1 MTAAAKIRVRRA
13 RLEDGP
19 AAAALWREID
29 DLHAALAPGY
39 FCAGARAESEWRAL
53 LEDGTALVLVAE
65 ARPAGLAGLVVARI
79 YDTPESPTMVPR
91 RRGHVESLVV
101 AAGQRRRGLGRRLMD
116 ETAAWARAAGAVE
129 LVLTIWEGNADAEAF
144 YARLGY
150 RPLSRVLAR
159 SLDAPGDAAQAAAG
173 GRRAARAARAH
184 TR

>member
-1 MTAAAKIRVRRA
+1 MTSAAEIRVRPA

-19 AAAALWREID
+19 AAAALLREID
-29 DLHAALAPGY
+29 DLHAAIAPAY
-39 FCAGARAESEWRAL
+39 FCAGARAQSEWRGL
-53 LEDGTALVLVAE
+53 LEDGTALALVAE
-65 ARPAGLAGLVVARI
+65 AGPGGLAGLLVVRI
-79 YDTPESPTMVPR
+79 YDTPQSPTMVPR
-91 RRGHVESLVV
+91 RRGHVESVVV
-101 AAGQRRRGLGRRLMD
+101 AAGRRRRGVGRRLMD
-116 ETAAWARAAGAVE
+116 EAGAWARAAGAVE
-129 LVLTIWEGNADAEAF
+129 LVLSIWEGNADAEAF